1 MGVGLMEKASKAT
14 QGRENAARKAQGRPG
29 AGAFSEFRP
38 YTAERGRAD
47 ETGDKHGS
55 QGTFC

>member
-1 MGVGLMEKASKAT
+1 MEKASKAT
-14 QGRENAARKAQGRPG
+14 QGRENAARKAQGRSG

-38 YTAERGRAD
+38 YTAQRGRAD
-47 ETGDKHGS
+47 THGS